1 MSTTHS
7 EQIQQSDD
15 RPRQARIRRLS
26 KALDGCLVRS
36 VDSPHSQQDA
46 ASVHLK
52 RMFFSLVDNVVI
64 ELKSRFNTSNTSLS
78 LAVSALL
85 PGADNHFSQL
95 SEGNLSP
102 LTALMQPHQ
111 QFDSNAFTAELTT
124 ARSMLNRKL
133 RLLQGNKD
141 LQQTA
146 LCMLPYKDAF
156 PQLYWH
162 YAAALTIGVSTATCK
177 KNLFFFSKSLR
188 RQSDT
193 VL

>member
-1 MSTTHS
+1 VSTTHS

-26 KALDGCLVRS
+26 KALDGCLVLSTTGDRS

-64 ELKSRFNTSNTSLS
+64 ELKSRFDTANTSLL

-133 RLLQGNKD
+133 QLLQGNKD

-146 LCMLPYKDAF
+146 LFLSCTGIT
-156 PQLYWH
+156 QL
-162 YAAALTIGVSTATCK
+162 C
-177 KNLFFFSKSLR
+177 
-188 RQSDT
+188 
-193 VL
+193 